1 EVKLLK
7 RKKGEAKSAAV
18 APRKEAPAPTAA
30 LHKNDKNVKAPPGTK
45 KPAATLDPP
54 AAKRKKSL
62 KKILGEINK
71 QPAGRGA
78 PAASN
83 LDPCKNDQASKDPV
97 SASPSNKS
105 GREEKKTRDDTTP
118 ADGVEEDDDESVDD
132 LQDARSE
139 PHGAGHG
146 EADEGDAEMARGTAS
161 FTPNP
166 HRGRQRRHY
175 YHPK

>member
-1 EVKLLK
+1 M
-7 RKKGEAKSAAV
+7 
-18 APRKEAPAPTAA
+18 
-30 LHKNDKNVKAPPGTK
+30 APPGTK

-62 KKILGEINK
+62 NKAGPGNK
-71 QPAGRGA
+71 QPAGRAA

-139 PHGAGHG
+139 PHDDLENDDSQGAGDG
-146 EADEGDAEMARGTAS
+146 EADKGDAGMARGTAS
-161 FTPNP
+161 STPNP
-166 HRGRQRRHY
+166 HRGRQRHH

>member
-18 APRKEAPAPTAA
+18 APR
-30 LHKNDKNVKAPPGTK
+30 KAPPGTK

-62 KKILGEINK
+62 NKAGPGNK
-71 QPAGRGA
+71 QPAGRAA

-118 ADGVEEDDDESVDD
+118 AVC
-132 LQDARSE
+132 R
-139 PHGAGHG
+139 P
-146 EADEGDAEMARGTAS
+146 TAS
-161 FTPNP
+161 RLRKTLS
-166 HRGRQRRHY
+166 
-175 YHPK
+175 